1 MPDEANV
8 NEKKEPVQGEAKPA
22 EDAPRPAPEA
32 PKPAPEVPKS
42 TPEAVNAAVPPKV
55 AEAAKEPAA
64 KKERPANCE
73 ACNKPIKVKW
83 YYRNGRYYCTKQCFK
98 AEQKKK
104 KVATPAS

>member
-1 MPDEANV
+1 MPDEGNV

-22 EDAPRPAPEA
+22 EDDSKPCPDASKPAPEA
-32 PKPAPEVPKS
+32 VKAE
-42 TPEAVNAAVPPKV
+42 VPPKV
-55 AEAAKEPAA
+55 AETAKEPAA
-64 KKERPANCE
+64 KKERPSNCE

-104 KVATPAS
+104 KPAAPAAS